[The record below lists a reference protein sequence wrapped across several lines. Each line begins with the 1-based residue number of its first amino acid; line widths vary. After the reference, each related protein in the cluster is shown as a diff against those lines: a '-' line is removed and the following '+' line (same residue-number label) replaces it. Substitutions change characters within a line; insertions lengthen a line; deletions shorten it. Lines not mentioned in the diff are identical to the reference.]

1 MFDKVPTHVLSDSV
15 AQQLLDKI
23 ENGVFATGSK
33 LPSEAM
39 LSEAFGVS
47 RTVVRE
53 AISRLKNEGVLQPQ
67 QGRGIFVTANA
78 NIRPLRID
86 YAEANLPG
94 SVFHLL
100 ALRRAIEAE
109 IACEAALNRSEA
121 DLVQIDEA
129 LARIDE
135 EVDEGLDGVRA
146 DVAFHRAIAQAT
158 GNPYFL
164 KTLEFVSQY
173 LEAATRITRTNEA
186 GRADFSRQVHEEHQA
201 IVAAIRLRD
210 PLAAGHAARAHIYNA
225 AHRLRLAGVE

>member
-53 AISRLKNEGVLQPQ
+53 AISRLKNEGVQPQ
-67 QGRGIFVTANA
+67 QGRGIFVTPNA

-135 EVDEGLDGVRA
+135 EVDEGQDGVRA

-186 GRADFSRQVHEEHQA
+186 GRADFSRQVHEEHQV

-225 AHRLRLAGVE
+225 ARRLRLAGVE

>member
-53 AISRLKNEGVLQPQ
+53 AISRLKNEGVQPQ

-135 EVDEGLDGVRA
+135 EVDEGQDGVRA

-186 GRADFSRQVHEEHQA
+186 GRADFSRQVHEEHQV

-225 AHRLRLAGVE
+225 ARRLRLAGVE